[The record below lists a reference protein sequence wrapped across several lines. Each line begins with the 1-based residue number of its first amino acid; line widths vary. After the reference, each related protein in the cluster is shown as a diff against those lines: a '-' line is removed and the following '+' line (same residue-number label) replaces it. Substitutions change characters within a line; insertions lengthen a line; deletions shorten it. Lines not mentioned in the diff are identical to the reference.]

1 MPRQTRKRLP
11 KNIKELKDPNML
23 KPGHISKLSGNK
35 YVVVK
40 KDKLGNHKYT
50 KASKKDIRCDK
61 DLKKNIYNMIKEVK
75 SKKKNKRIKSYSQA
89 LAIAYS
95 KTGIKH
101 PKCSL
106 IIREQKTKKRNIKQ

>member
-1 MPRQTRKRLP
+1 MPKNSRKILP
-11 KNIKELKDPNML
+11 KTIKELKDPNIL

-40 KDKLGNHKYT
+40 KDKFGKHKYT
-50 KASKKDIRCDK
+50 KASKKDVRCDK
-61 DLKKNIYNMIKEVK
+61 YLKGNIYDMIKEVK
-75 SKKKNKRIKSYSQA
+75 SKKKNKRVKSYPQA

-95 KTGIKH
+95 KTKIKY

-106 IIREQKTKKRNIKQ
+106 VLREKKTKKLNI